1 MFYYTANQITA
12 FKNKKISLQIKKMI
26 TGKENV
32 VINWIINDEYYA
44 MVSFRTCINQSNRK
58 IWVLL

>member
-32 VINWIINDEYYA
+32 VIN
-44 MVSFRTCINQSNRK
+44 
-58 IWVLL
+58 